1 MSIRIIQKRIIFSI
15 FDRYSL
21 FSLFPDIFPQNVLS
35 CIQLLSHG
43 GCKSL
48 PDSVADSRDESR
60 VECKKILLVRVSSS
74 IRSFLFFDLLERI
87 LPFRLFV
94 TQSLSLSLCIPV
106 KAGSMS
112 GPNSF
117 QAFEFV
123 EFGSHASTSR
133 KRKEKPGR
141 RLRGA
146 EERNKKKN
154 YFSFTTHIAAVNVER
169 RPALLASVTFTIPR
183 LYHCPLSYSR
193 DA

>member
-15 FDRYSL
+15 FDR
-21 FSLFPDIFPQNVLS
+21 SLFPDIFPQNFLS

-74 IRSFLFFDLLERI
+74 IRSFLFFDLLERESC
-87 LPFRLFV
+87 RFV
-94 TQSLSLSLCIPV
+94 CSSRNLSLSLSLCIPV
-106 KAGSMS
+106 KAESMS

-123 EFGSHASTSR
+123 EFGSHASASR
-133 KRKEKPGR
+133 KRKENR
-141 RLRGA
+141 DD